1 MRETIVVSLLLLSA
15 DSQDAAPAA
24 NVRRNRTHCKLRVK
38 LKAIFDHYRFTGST
52 VEHSRW
58 STVQLVTQKSAIY
71 SRINRNAYRKY
82 EAGAGADAAWSRCGV
97 VVLG

>member
-38 LKAIFDHYRFTGST
+38 LKALFDHYRFTGST
-52 VEHSRW
+52 VE

>member
-1 MRETIVVSLLLLSA
+1 M
-15 DSQDAAPAA
+15 
-24 NVRRNRTHCKLRVK
+24 
-38 LKAIFDHYRFTGST
+38 
-52 VEHSRW
+52 
-58 STVQLVTQKSAIY
+58 QLVTQKSAIY

>member
-38 LKAIFDHYRFTGST
+38 LKAFST
-52 VEHSRW
+52 TIDSPAALW